1 MHAQERVRPC
11 SLRPLNESTAHAGY
25 VRGIVYATLALLQR
39 DGGSSATRRV
49 RPTAAASRSAIRL
62 PRDSGH
68 APGITLA
75 YTLQPN
81 GMRLCQCATVRLGRR
96 CPLPGAWR
104 CCELIHGARP
114 FPGQIPAEW
123 GYSHRRSTAAAPAGP
138 STLARH
144 SRQDQSSPGDGYT
157 HAGCVSVHTPLRVSG

>member
-1 MHAQERVRPC
+1 MFALGAGVEGEVTRGVLVALRIFLITSIAVVGDSQCDHVRTRYRGALQEPR
-11 SLRPLNESTAHAGY
+11 SLPL
-25 VRGIVYATLALLQR
+25 
-39 DGGSSATRRV
+39 SA
-49 RPTAAASRSAIRL
+49 L

-75 YTLQPN
+75 YTLQPTKWHET
-81 GMRLCQCATVRLGRR
+81 MSSATVRLGRR